1 MSCGVVA
8 GVSMWPSVA
17 LKASQST
24 VAVHGADTVVGP
36 ANKQSRVLKKFIL
49 LLFGAFILINFLLFL
64 INNSYG
70 GVLSSCD
77 CNKTFQVKS
86 FLVDI
91 NN

>member
-49 LLFGAFILINFLLFL
+49 LLFGAFILSSFTFSTVPLLITAMEVCCLPVIAIRLFR
-64 INNSYG
+64 
-70 GVLSSCD
+70 
-77 CNKTFQVKS
+77 
-86 FLVDI
+86 
-91 NN
+91 